1 MVTQFVLRT
10 DKKDSAGRCP
20 VHLVVYF
27 DGARLKCAT
36 GEKCKAA
43 DWNADRQQFR
53 RSYLLAEEANQLLA
67 RMAADV
73 LTWWRGVRATG
84 EVPTLDSLRAA
95 LRPVEVAPT
104 VAPEELSVRN
114 ELMAFRELQRSRN
127 ITLYTLKH
135 YLVTA
140 NWLRD
145 FEAVA
150 NVRLLVS
157 TYDVAMHDRFL
168 AYLRTVRKLAPN
180 TLYTAGKDLRR
191 LFRYLREERGQA
203 LLVEPKQL
211 RVAWVETEKL
221 YLRADDLER
230 LRKAMLTVALEK
242 ARDIFLFCCYTG
254 LRYSDVLQLHGG
266 NIEPLPDGSGRVL
279 RLIQT
284 KTRTPVSIYLSSAAA
299 ALLDKYEEPERTGQG
314 ARLLPVLANAVMNRY
329 LKRIGR
335 LAGVNRLIETTE
347 IVDNQVVKRAVPAW
361 QMLTMHAARH
371 SFAVQSL
378 LRGMPVAVLQRVM
391 GHSSITTTMTYAKV
405 IEDFQHQAMRAAW
418 DGAPAITSGAASGLV
433 CSAELGVA

>member
-10 DKKDSAGRCP
+10 DKKDSTGRCP

-36 GEKCKAA
+36 GEKCKLA
-43 DWNADRQQFR
+43 DWNADRQKFR
-53 RSYLLAEEANQLLA
+53 ASYPLAEEANMLLG
-67 RMAADV
+67 RLAADV
-73 LTWWRGVRATG
+73 LVWWRAVRATG
-84 EVPTLDSLRAA
+84 EVPTLAGLRAA
-95 LRPVEVAPT
+95 LRPVEVPPT
-104 VAPEELSVRN
+104 VQEELSVIA
-114 ELMAFRELQRSRN
+114 EMLAFRELQRSRG

-145 FEAVA
+145 FEAWA
-150 NVRLLVS
+150 SMRLLVA

-191 LFRYLREERGQA
+191 LFRYLREERSQV

-221 YLRADDLER
+221 YLRAEDLER
-230 LRKAMLTVALEK
+230 LRVAMLTVALEK
-242 ARDIFLFCCYTG
+242 VRDIFLFCCYTG

-266 NIEPLPDGSGRVL
+266 NLEPLPDGSGRVL

-284 KTRTPVSIYLSSAAA
+284 KTRTSVSIYLSSAAS
-299 ALLDKYEEPERTGQG
+299 ALLDKYAEPERTGPG

-335 LAGVNRLIETTE
+335 LAGFTRLVE
-347 IVDNQVVKRAVPAW
+347 IAEMRDNQMVKQAVPAW
-361 QMLTMHAARH
+361 RLLTMHAARH

-391 GHSSITTTMTYAKV
+391 GHSSITTTMMYAKV
-405 IEDFQHQAMRAAW
+405 IEDFQHQAMRTAW
-418 DGAPAITSGAASGLV
+418 DEVPVVDSGTASGLV
-433 CSAELGVA
+433 CSAVLGAA

>member
-10 DKKDSAGRCP
+10 DKKDSTGRCP

-36 GEKCKAA
+36 GEKCKLA
-43 DWNADRQQFR
+43 DWNADRQKFR
-53 RSYLLAEEANQLLA
+53 ASYPLAEEANMLLG
-67 RMAADV
+67 RLAADV
-73 LTWWRGVRATG
+73 LVWWRTVRATG
-84 EVPTLDSLRAA
+84 EVPTLAGLRAA
-95 LRPVEVAPT
+95 LRPVEVPP
-104 VAPEELSVRN
+104 VVQEELSVKA
-114 ELMAFRELQRSRN
+114 ELLAFRELQRSRG

-145 FEAVA
+145 FEAWA
-150 NVRLLVS
+150 SVRLLVS

-221 YLRADDLER
+221 YLRAEDLER
-230 LRKAMLTVALEK
+230 LRVAMLTVALEK
-242 ARDIFLFCCYTG
+242 VRDIFLFCCYTG

-266 NIEPLPDGSGRVL
+266 NLEPLPDGSGRVI

-284 KTRTPVSIYLSSAAA
+284 KTRTPVSIYLSSAAS
-299 ALLDKYEEPERTGQG
+299 ALLDKYAEPERTGPG

-335 LAGVNRLIETTE
+335 LAGFTRLVEITE
-347 IVDNQVVKRAVPAW
+347 MRDNQMVKQALPAW
-361 QMLTMHAARH
+361 RLLTMHAARH

-418 DGAPAITSGAASGLV
+418 DGIPAASSEAAVSGLV
-433 CSAELGVA
+433 CSAVPGAA

>member
-20 VHLVVYF
+20 VHMVVYF

-36 GEKCKAA
+36 GEKCKLA
-43 DWNADRQQFR
+43 DWNADRQKFR
-53 RSYLLAEEANQLLA
+53 ASYPLAEEANMLLG
-67 RMAADV
+67 RLVADV
-73 LTWWRGVRATG
+73 LAWWRTIRAIG
-84 EVPTLDSLRAA
+84 EVPTLDGLRAA
-95 LRPVEVAPT
+95 LRPVEVPQP
-104 VAPEELSVRN
+104 VQKELSVID
-114 ELMAFRELQRSRN
+114 EMLAFRELQRSRG

-135 YLVTA
+135 YLVSA

-145 FEAVA
+145 FEAWA
-150 NVRLLVS
+150 SVRLLVS
-157 TYDVAMHDRFL
+157 AYDMAIHERFL

-191 LFRYLREERGQA
+191 LFRYLREERSQA

-211 RVAWVETEKL
+211 RVAWVETERL
-221 YLRADDLER
+221 YLRAEDLER
-230 LRKAMLTVALEK
+230 LRVAMLTVALEK
-242 ARDIFLFCCYTG
+242 VRDIFLFCCYTG

-266 NIEPLPDGSGRVL
+266 NLEPLPDGSGRVL
-279 RLIQT
+279 RLVQT
-284 KTRTPVSIYLSSAAA
+284 KTRTPVSIYLSSAAS
-299 ALLDKYEEPERTGQG
+299 ALLDKYAEPERTGPG

-335 LAGVNRLIETTE
+335 LAGFTRLVETTE
-347 IVDNQVVKRAVPAW
+347 MRDNQMVKQAIPAW
-361 QMLTMHAARH
+361 RLLTMHAARH

-418 DGAPAITSGAASGLV
+418 DGTPAVSSEAASGLV
-433 CSAELGVA
+433 CSAALGAA

>member
-10 DKKDSAGRCP
+10 DKKDSTGRCP

-36 GEKCKAA
+36 GEKCKLT
-43 DWNADRQQFR
+43 DWNADRQKFR
-53 RSYLLAEEANQLLA
+53 ASYPLAEEANILLG
-67 RMAADV
+67 RLAADV
-73 LTWWRGVRATG
+73 LVWWRTVRATG
-84 EVPTLDSLRAA
+84 EVPTLAGLREA
-95 LRPVEVAPT
+95 LRPVEVPP
-104 VAPEELSVRN
+104 VVQEELSVMA
-114 ELMAFRELQRSRN
+114 ELLAFRELQRSRG

-145 FEAVA
+145 FEAWA
-150 NVRLLVS
+150 SVRLLVS

-191 LFRYLREERGQA
+191 LFRYLREERGQT

-221 YLRADDLER
+221 YLRAEDLER
-230 LRKAMLTVALEK
+230 LRVAMLTVALEK
-242 ARDIFLFCCYTG
+242 VRDIFLFCCYTG

-266 NIEPLPDGSGRVL
+266 NLEPLPDGSGRVL

-284 KTRTPVSIYLSSAAA
+284 KTRTPVSIYLSSAAS
-299 ALLDKYEEPERTGQG
+299 ALLDKYAEPERTGPG
-314 ARLLPVLANAVMNRY
+314 ARLLPVLTNAVMNRY

-335 LAGVNRLIETTE
+335 LANFTRLVEITE
-347 IVDNQVVKRAVPAW
+347 MRDNQMVKQAVPAW
-361 QMLTMHAARH
+361 HLLTMHAARH

-405 IEDFQHQAMRAAW
+405 IDDFQHQAMRAAW
-418 DGAPAITSGAASGLV
+418 DDAPVIASSTASGLV
-433 CSAELGVA
+433 CSAVLGAA